1 MTRTSLFLL
10 AGLLT
15 LPGCD
20 THEDGPP
27 AFRHASFYA
36 DLQACAE
43 DFTLVDGDWKEDFGD
58 AAFYGPA
65 YYVRAGQLEAKQAW
79 LDRAQVAH
87 ERNATVVEGADLVN
101 GDVNE
106 IAMAALGMIEYMAAT
121 SDATH
126 LPALNTTLD
135 NLIELVDLLGG
146 YLTEALIP
154 GYAMEN
160 YGPVSINGLVALVF
174 LQHAV
179 NLGDEN
185 QERYTTWAE
194 ALAQRIRD
202 EAWNGSYYEFNP
214 ERPELHLYPNLT
226 LILLHTRLYQLTGD
240 PTQLDRALATYQGV
254 QPLKVE
260 TASGL
265 VGPGRYFSPY
275 SAEYMGAQTDDYTTL
290 SSQNYLIFALSLLY
304 QATGEKAFLE
314 EIDPVLDFLEEVLQ
328 GDWCRSHFHKWPE
341 LCDPVCEGGLVCVQ
355 GECMEEACHHG
366 VLHHWMDGRLALP
379 QDPEFFCSG
388 CNLQL
393 LYSLWYRQEAL

>member
-1 MTRTSLFLL
+1 MSRSSLLLLTSLV
-10 AGLLT
+10 A
-15 LPGCD
+15 LPACGGG
-20 THEDGPP
+20 EGGPP
-27 AFRHASFYA
+27 PFRHAEFYTQ
-36 DLQACAE
+36 LQTCAE

-65 YYVRAGQLEAKQAW
+65 FYVRAGQTEGNQAW
-79 LDRAQVAH
+79 LDRAAVAH
-87 ERNATVVEGADLVN
+87 DRNASVVDGADLVN

-106 IAMAALGMIEYMAAT
+106 IAMSSLGMIEYMGAT
-121 SDATH
+121 GDTAH
-126 LPALNTTLD
+126 LAALNTTLD

-179 NLGDEN
+179 LLAEDN
-185 QERYTTWAE
+185 QQRYTDWAE
-194 ALAQRIRD
+194 ALAERIGD
-202 EAWNGSYYEFNP
+202 EAWNGTYYEFNP
-214 ERPELHLYPNLT
+214 ERTELHLYPNIT
-226 LILLHTRLYQLTGD
+226 MILLHTRLHQLTGD
-240 PTQLDRALATYQGV
+240 AAHLDRALATYQGI

-260 TASGL
+260 TDAGL
-265 VGPGRYFSPY
+265 IGPGRYFSPY
-275 SAEYMGAQTDDYTTL
+275 SAEYMGAQTENYTTL
-290 SSQNYLIFALSLLY
+290 SSQNYLIFVLSLLY

-314 EIDPVLDFLEEVLQ
+314 EIDPILDFLEEYLQ
-328 GDWCRSHFHKWPE
+328 GDWCRSHFHRWPE
-341 LCDPVCEGGLVCVQ
+341 LCDPICEGGMVCVE

-379 QDPEFFCSG
+379 EDPEYFCSG

-393 LYSLWYRQEAL
+393 LYSMWYRQESL